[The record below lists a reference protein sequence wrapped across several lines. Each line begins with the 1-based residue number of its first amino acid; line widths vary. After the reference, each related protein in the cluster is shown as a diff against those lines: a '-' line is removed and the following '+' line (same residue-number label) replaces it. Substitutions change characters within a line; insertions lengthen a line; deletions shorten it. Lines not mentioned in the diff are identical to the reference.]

1 MKFYSGRICMVA
13 ALTFMLLSFQANSQ
27 DQTLS
32 LKGCI
37 QYTLQHHPN
46 GAIYKYAA
54 QSAAEKIRESKGAFL
69 PSVSGSIGLD
79 YNLKLQTNVIPA
91 GSFSPT
97 ETKLQ
102 LGNKFSNSAYL
113 QADQNIYDKSAS
125 LGIKTA
131 QINKEVADL
140 TVSKENE
147 TLVFNTA
154 SSYYQALTYKEK
166 GRLLEESKKQY
177 EAMVGILKLRYE
189 QGVVKK
195 SEYDRARVNYN
206 NVQSEI
212 LANNSAYALAINTL
226 KNHMGLDLE
235 ASIAIGDSINN
246 VDVSELSLPK
256 NSELTGNNL
265 IDFQIDQKN
274 LELKNLDVRQKKAAF
289 LPTFSLYAKYGGT
302 AFGTEF
308 IPALT
313 HWYDYSVVGVKAT
326 IPLFS
331 GFKKQSQLAQS
342 QFSFKSQ
349 QLTNKL
355 NLQTYKL
362 NVENAA
368 TEITSTYIN
377 LKKNK
382 ENLSLAKEMM
392 DASTV
397 EYREGTTTLS
407 SLLDADYSYKEARTN
422 YTTTL
427 LDYLNAQLSYYKNTG
442 TISEFVNELK

>member
-1 MKFYSGRICMVA
+1 MMIV
-13 ALTFMLLSFQANSQ
+13 SFQARSQ

-32 LKGCI
+32 LKSCI
-37 QYTLQHHPN
+37 EYTLQHHPN
-46 GAIYKYAA
+46 GAIYKYSA
-54 QSAAEKIRESKGAFL
+54 QSAAQKVRESKAAFL

-102 LGNKFSNSAYL
+102 LGNKFSNSASI
-113 QADQNIYDKSAS
+113 QADQNIYDKSAA
-125 LGIKTA
+125 LGIKTS
-131 QINKEVADL
+131 QVNKEVAEL

-154 SSYYQALTYKEK
+154 TSYYQALTYKEK
-166 GRLLEESKKQY
+166 GRLLKESEKQY

-226 KNHMGLDLE
+226 KNHMGLDIDKPIT
-235 ASIAIGDSINN
+235 IADSINN
-246 VDVSELSLPK
+246 VDVSQLSLQK
-256 NSELTGNNL
+256 NSGLINNNL
-265 IDFQIDQKN
+265 IDYQIDQKN
-274 LELKNLDVRQKKAAF
+274 LDLKSLDVRQKKAAF
-289 LPTFSLYAKYGGT
+289 LPVLSLYAKYGGT

-308 IPALT
+308 VPALT
-313 HWYDYSVVGVKAT
+313 HWYDYSVVGLKAT

-342 QFSFKSQ
+342 ELNFKSQ

-355 NLQTYKL
+355 NLQTYAL

-382 ENLSLAKEMM
+382 ENLTLAKEMM

-442 TISEFVNELK
+442 TITEFVNELK

>member
-1 MKFYSGRICMVA
+1 MRFHPTGKCMMT
-13 ALTFMLLSFQANSQ
+13 ALTFMLLSFQVKSQ
-27 DQTLS
+27 NQTLS

-46 GAIYKYAA
+46 ATIYKYSA
-54 QSAAEKIRESKGAFL
+54 QSAAEKIKENKASFL
-69 PSVSGSIGLD
+69 PSVSGNVGLD

-102 LGNKFSNSAYL
+102 LGNKFSNSAYI
-113 QADQNIYDKSAS
+113 QADQNIFDKSAS
-125 LGIKTA
+125 LGIKTSRV
-131 QINKEVADL
+131 NKEVADL

-147 TLVFNTA
+147 TLIYNTA

-166 GRLLEESKKQY
+166 GRLLKESEKQY
-177 EAMVGILKLRYE
+177 ETMVGILKLRYE

-212 LANNSAYALAINTL
+212 LANSNSYELAINTL
-226 KNHMGLDLE
+226 KNNMGLELE
-235 ASIAIGDSINN
+235 TSITIGDSVNN
-246 VDVSELSLPK
+246 VDVSELPVTK
-256 NSELTGNNL
+256 NSGLDGNNL

-274 LELKNLDVRQKKAAF
+274 LELKKLDVRQKKAAF
-289 LPTFSLYAKYGGT
+289 LPTFSMYGKYGGN
-302 AFGTEF
+302 AYGTEF
-308 IPALT
+308 VPALGT
-313 HWYDYSVVGVKAT
+313 WYDYSVIGVKAT

-331 GFKKQSQLAQS
+331 GFKKKSQLAQS
-342 QFSFKSQ
+342 QLGLKSQ
-349 QLTNKL
+349 ELTNKL
-355 NLQTYKL
+355 NWQNYKL

-368 TEITSTYIN
+368 TGISSSYIN

-382 ENLSLAKEMM
+382 ENLQLAKEMM

-397 EYREGTTTLS
+397 EYREGTSTLS
-407 SLLDADYSYKEARTN
+407 SLLDAEYSYKEARTN

-442 TISEFVNELK
+442 TITQFINELK

>member
-1 MKFYSGRICMVA
+1 MKFNLKGKCMVA
-13 ALTFMLLSFQANSQ
+13 ALTFTLLSFQAESQ
-27 DQTLS
+27 NQPLS
-32 LKGCI
+32 LKNCI
-37 QYTLQHHPN
+37 QFTLQNHPSV
-46 GAIYKYAA
+46 AVYKYSA
-54 QSAAEKIRESKGAFL
+54 QSAAEKIRESKAAFL
-69 PSVSGSIGLD
+69 PSVSGSVGLD

-102 LGNKFSNSAYL
+102 LGNKFSNSASI
-113 QADQNIYDKSAS
+113 QADQSLFDKSAS
-125 LGIKTA
+125 LGIKTS
-131 QINKEVADL
+131 QVNKEVADL
-140 TVSKENE
+140 NVSKENE
-147 TLVFNTA
+147 TLIYNTA

-166 GRLLEESKKQY
+166 GRLLKESEKLY
-177 EAMVGILKLRYE
+177 ETMVGILKLRYE

-212 LANNSAYALAINTL
+212 MANTSAYALAINTL
-226 KNHMGLDLE
+226 KNHMGLQLD
-235 ASIAIGDSINN
+235 ASITIGDSIST
-246 VDVSELSLPK
+246 VDVSQLSLPK
-256 NSELTGNNL
+256 STGLNGNNL

-274 LELKNLDVRQKKAAF
+274 LELKNLDVLQKKAAF
-289 LPTFSLYAKYGGT
+289 LPTFSMYAKYGGT

-308 IPALT
+308 VPALT

-342 QFSFKSQ
+342 QFSVKSQ
-349 QLTNKL
+349 QFTNKL
-355 NLQTYKL
+355 NLQNYKL
-362 NVENAA
+362 NVENAS
-368 TEITSTYIN
+368 TEITSSYVN

-382 ENLSLAKEMM
+382 ENLTLAKEMM

>member
-1 MKFYSGRICMVA
+1 MKFNLKGKCMVA
-13 ALTFMLLSFQANSQ
+13 ALTFMLLSLQARSQ
-27 DQTLS
+27 DQTFS

-37 QYTLQHHPN
+37 QYTLRHHPN
-46 GAIYKYAA
+46 TAIYKYAA
-54 QSAAEKIRESKGAFL
+54 QSAAEKIRESKASFL
-69 PSVSGSIGLD
+69 PSVSGSVGLD

-102 LGNKFSNSAYL
+102 LGNKFSNSASI
-113 QADQNIYDKSAS
+113 QADQNIFDKSAS
-125 LGIKTA
+125 IGIKTSRV
-131 QINKEVADL
+131 NKEVADL
-140 TVSKENE
+140 TVTKENE
-147 TLVFNTA
+147 TLVYNTA
-154 SSYYQALTYKEK
+154 SSYYQALTYNEK
-166 GRLLEESKKQY
+166 GRLLKESEKQY
-177 EAMVGILKLRYE
+177 ETMVAILKLRYE

-195 SEYDRARVNYN
+195 SEYDRARVNFN

-212 LANNSAYALAINTL
+212 LANSNAYKLAINTL
-226 KNHMGLDLE
+226 KNHMGLELE
-235 ASIAIGDSINN
+235 ASITIGDSINN
-246 VDVSELSLPK
+246 VDVNELSLPK
-256 NSELTGNNL
+256 NNDLDGNNL
-265 IDFQIDQKN
+265 IDYQIDQKN
-274 LELKNLDVRQKKAAF
+274 LELKNLDLLQKKAAF
-289 LPTFSLYAKYGGT
+289 LPTFSIYAKYGGN

-308 IPALT
+308 GPALT
-313 HWYDYSVVGVKAT
+313 QWYDYSVVGVKAT
-326 IPLFS
+326 IPIFS
-331 GFKKQSQLAQS
+331 GFKKQSQVTQS
-342 QFSFKSQ
+342 QFSFKLQ

-368 TEITSTYIN
+368 TEITSTYVN

-382 ENLSLAKEMM
+382 ENLTLAKEMM

-397 EYREGTTTLS
+397 EYKEGTTTLS

-442 TISEFVNELK
+442 TISQFVNELK